1 MDNGSERET
10 AGRRGASAGLA
21 VTTVLAAAAVGFGAV
36 YLLFA
41 RPPETAQQAVAPKA
55 ERVAQA
61 PSAPAGGAGSAPA
74 PATTGT
80 LPAGPGR
87 NALSVG
93 EMAAFVFKKEPEALP
108 DVVFQDA
115 TGKERGLK
123 DWRGKVVLLNLWATW
138 CLPCRKE
145 MPGLDRLQA
154 EMGSDKF
161 EVLAVSVDRTGL
173 EGAKR
178 FLDSIKVGKL
188 GLYADPTV
196 RMTSTLKVPGMPGT
210 LLIDAEGREVGRL
223 VGPAEWDTPEAK
235 ALIKAVMGK

>member
-1 MDNGSERET
+1 MDKGTERAT
-10 AGRRGASAGLA
+10 AGHRGISPGLA
-21 VTTVLAAAAVGFGAV
+21 VTTVLAAAAIGFGTV
-36 YLLFA
+36 YLLFG
-41 RPPETAQQAVAPKA
+41 RLSETAQQMIAPPA

-61 PSAPAGGAGSAPA
+61 PSTPAAGPGSATA
-74 PATTGT
+74 PATTGA

-108 DVVFQDA
+108 EVVFQDA
-115 TGKERGLK
+115 AGKERSLK

-173 EGAKR
+173 EGAKK
-178 FLDSIKVGKL
+178 FLDSIKVAKL

-196 RMTSTLKVPGMPGT
+196 RMTSTLRVMGMPGT

-223 VGPAEWDTPEAK
+223 VGPAEWDSADAK
-235 ALIKAVMGK
+235 ALIKAIAGK